1 MNGLNIMDIFPFYE
15 KYSIETCIQSTNFDS
30 SFKATWMKNLA
41 ALTAN
46 PSPIL
51 KGFRCLFI
59 HFGLRLRVLKKVNL
73 TNRIDDNTQ
82 EILNLT
88 RN

>member
-1 MNGLNIMDIFPFYE
+1 
-15 KYSIETCIQSTNFDS
+15 
-30 SFKATWMKNLA
+30 MKNLA

-46 PSPIL
+46 PSPIR